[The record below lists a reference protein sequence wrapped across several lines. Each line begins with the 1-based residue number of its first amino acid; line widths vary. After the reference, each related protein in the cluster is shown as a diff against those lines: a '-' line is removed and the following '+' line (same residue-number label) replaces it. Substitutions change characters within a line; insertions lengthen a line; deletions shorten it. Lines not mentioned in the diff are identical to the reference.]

1 MEKTIYIVTTP
12 EKSLL
17 TAFTSKK
24 EALKILESRYKKIE
38 RECYL
43 EPCRLVLDGEFIEEI
58 KRI

>member
-43 EPCRLVLDGEFIEEI
+43 ESCRLVLDGEFIAEI